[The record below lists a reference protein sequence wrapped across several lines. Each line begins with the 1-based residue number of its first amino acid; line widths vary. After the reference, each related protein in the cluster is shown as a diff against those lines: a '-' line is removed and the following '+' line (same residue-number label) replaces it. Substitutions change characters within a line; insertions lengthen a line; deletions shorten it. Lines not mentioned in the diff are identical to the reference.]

1 MATTTTTDVDTSI
14 PEVWS
19 RRVLRSHVR
28 NGFWGPFCG
37 PPGSGMPIIQQAE
50 LLNNPGDTV
59 HIQVSNPLSGAG
71 VSGDGPTLTGNEEKL
86 TTSEMTCVPVLWRHA
101 VKGWRRAAKKSMIDI
116 REEASL
122 RLSEWGMDKLDN
134 LRFGNFL
141 QATTMNGATY
151 TPNVKYAGPPGRTNA
166 TLAVGDVLTVSDVRK
181 TRAILANNKAKPI
194 RAAGR
199 DWFAMVIHPFSSLD
213 LQGDPVYNTAVS
225 TALPR
230 AEDNPIFTGAVAAI
244 GGMIIY
250 ESFNV
255 PYANGGVGGTVPI
268 QKGIAFGQE
277 AFVEGLDE
285 NVTWFEDSFDYGAEW
300 GVAYSFA
307 AQPRRAL
314 ELSSIQVQS
323 AIVIPS

>member
-1 MATTTTTDVDTSI
+1 VPTTAVSDVQSSI
-14 PEVWS
+14 PQVWS

-28 NGFWGPFCG
+28 NGFWGPFTG
-37 PPGSGMPIIQQAE
+37 PPGSGMPIIQAAE

-59 HIQVSNPLSGAG
+59 NIQVSNPLSGAG
-71 VSGDGPTLTGNEEKL
+71 VTGDNTTLTGNEEKL
-86 TTSEMTCVPVLWRHA
+86 TTSSMTCVPVLWRHA
-101 VKGWRRAAKKSMIDI
+101 VRGWRRAAKKSMIDI

-134 LRFGNFL
+134 LRFANFL
-141 QATTMNGATY
+141 QATNLNGATY
-151 TPNVKYAGPPGRTNA
+151 APNIKYGGAATSNA
-166 TLAVGDVLTVSDVRK
+166 TLSTAMTTSVADIRK
-181 TRAILANNKAKPI
+181 LRALLANNKAKPF

-199 DWFAMVIHPFSSLD
+199 DWFFCVLHPFASLD
-213 LQGDPVYNTAVS
+213 LQNDAAYNTAV
-225 TALPR
+225 TYALPR

-244 GGMIIY
+244 GGMVIY

-285 NVTWFEDSFDYGAEW
+285 NVTWFEDSFDYGSEW

-307 AQPRRAL
+307 VQPRRAL
-314 ELSSIQVQS
+314 ELSSIQFQT
-323 AIVIPS
+323 AINIPS